1 MTRIQ
6 LALDGELGPSL
17 AALHQVV
24 DHNDHNKV
32 GTQQNQHYGMYN
44 DGLVRTIADRHPIL
58 ADVRIAEAG
67 GPIARLAFEA
77 GADWVSMVAGASD
90 ATVRQVCRQAR
101 EHGGEVQVELGER
114 PDLGRIPLW
123 LGEGVQH
130 VIVHRT
136 RDAAQTAWTAEQ
148 FEQIAELAE
157 RGFTVT
163 VTGGVTVA
171 EAAVLTSTAADIVI
185 VGRGIVDAES
195 PREAARDYRHAVD
208 EAI

>member
-6 LALDGELGPSL
+6 LALDGELAPSL
-17 AALHQVV
+17 AALHLVTDLVDVV
-24 DHNDHNKV
+24 EV
-32 GTQQNQHYGMYN
+32 GTLLILRE
-44 DGLVRTIADRHPIL
+44 GLSSIGIVRALTTDQPIL

-77 GADWVSMVAGASD
+77 GANWVSMVASASD
-90 ATVRQVCRQAR
+90 DTVREVCRQAR
-101 EHGGEVQVELGER
+101 QHRGEVQIELGHL
-114 PDLGRIPLW
+114 PDLSRIPLW

-130 VIVHRT
+130 VIVHRS
-136 RDAAQTAWTAEQ
+136 RDAAQSAWTAEQ
-148 FEQIAELAE
+148 LERVADLAE

-171 EAAVLTSTAADIVI
+171 EAAQLTTSAADIVI

-195 PREAARDYRHAVD
+195 PRDAALDYRQAVD
-208 EAI
+208 GTG